1 MGYRPRARVQDIRRA
16 EGLSS
21 LQSERANYLFLM
33 NEMDPAP
40 GSAVHESFLSAIADV
55 DARIELLASRPPL
68 PPANA
73 SPVQKGYAS

>member
-1 MGYRPRARVQDIRRA
+1 MGYRPRARVQDAHRTEKLNALR
-16 EGLSS
+16 
-21 LQSERANYLFLM
+21 SERTSYLFLM

-40 GSAVHESFLSAIADV
+40 GSATHESFLSAIADV
-55 DARIELLASRPPL
+55 DARIELLASGRPL